1 MTYNIS
7 ILSNVEHYDEPKPV
21 YLGDNS
27 SVMAHARGQVRLR
40 TYNEDR
46 LCLALKTVLFVPK
59 LVKNLLSVR
68 SMTSIGADVRFIGDK
83 CFVLKNGRTAEIGRS
98 VNGGLYKLQSR

>member
-1 MTYNIS
+1 MNETNNSHEWCIDSGATKHMTYNIS
-7 ILSNVEHYDEPKPV
+7 ILSNVEHYDEPRPI

-27 SVMAHARGQVRLR
+27 SVMAHAKGQVRLR

-46 LCLALKTVLFVPK
+46 LCLALQTVLFVPK

-68 SMTSIGADVRFIGDK
+68 SMTKIGADVLS
-83 CFVLKNGRTAEIGRS
+83 CYYL
-98 VNGGLYKLQSR
+98 